1 MPIADFDKSSGTF
14 THTCALCG
22 HTEAGLH
29 LDPGRGHVRVNDEQT
44 ALAIRPCP
52 RCASADGE
60 HVQEFVRLNI
70 PSWEAGEGPHPGSLV
85 GTRFANTGGIVTE
98 HVVGYHLDP
107 QRVRQ
112 CQLIRAMQRHPA
124 LAAHAP
130 LRPDPP
136 HLPR

>member
-1 MPIADFDKSSGTF
+1 MPIAEFDASGGTF
-14 THTCALCG
+14 THQCGECG
-22 HTEAGLH
+22 HTESGLH
-29 LDPGRGHVRVNDEQT
+29 LDPAKGHVRMNAEGDV
-44 ALAIRPCP
+44 LAVRPCP
-52 RCASADGE
+52 QCAAAGW

-85 GTRFANTGGIVTE
+85 GTRFANTGGVVSE
-98 HVVGYHLDP
+98 HTVGYTLDT